1 MDFAPFDQRRY
12 PVVGPEA
19 GYGEWAAN
27 YEATVAVGL
36 DAPLWPRL
44 RTIAWARVA
53 RAADLACG
61 TGRTGLAL
69 AARGVG
75 AIDGVDAT
83 PAMLARA
90 AAKGIYRSLAR
101 ADVAATGLPGS
112 GYELATMVLADEH
125 LATLAPV
132 YREAA
137 RLLVPGGAFL
147 LIGYH
152 PFFAMKGGMP
162 THYHR
167 ADGAAVAIETH
178 VHLFGDHFAAGRG
191 AGLVLDEVAEC
202 VIDEAWLAGKP
213 KWRPYLHWPVSFAL
227 VWRKVDPPA
236 PAL

>member
-1 MDFAPFDQRRY
+1 MDFGPFDKRRY
-12 PVVGPEA
+12 PLVPPAA
-19 GYGEWAAN
+19 GYAEWAPR
-27 YEATVAVGL
+27 YEATVAAGL

-44 RTIAWARVA
+44 RSLAWDRIG

-61 TGRTGLAL
+61 TGRTGAAL

-83 PAMLARA
+83 AAMLAIA
-90 AAKGIYRSLAR
+90 AEKGIYRSLAC
-101 ADVAATGLPGS
+101 ADVARTGLPGES
-112 GYELATMVLADEH
+112 YELCTMGLADEH
-125 LATLAPV
+125 LAALGPV

-152 PFFAMKGGMP
+152 PFFAMGGGMP

-167 ADGAAVAIETH
+167 EDGAAVAIETH
-178 VHLFGDHFAAGRG
+178 IHLFSDHFAAGRA
-191 AGLVLDEVAEC
+191 AGLALAEFEEC
-202 VIDEAWLAGKP
+202 VIDEAWLETKP

-227 VWRKVDPPA
+227 LWRKVDPPA
-236 PAL
+236 RAL